1 MRAVRFQRRK
11 RPPSSRTIV
20 HVFDDLVTR
29 ASGGFEAFAI
39 ENRDI
44 AAAVAD
50 QLVLLQRGR
59 LHRAGSGL
67 WLGKTERRLSVLKG
81 H

>member
-11 RPPSSRTIV
+11 TPPSSRTVV
-20 HVFDDLVTR
+20 HVLDDLVTR
-29 ASGGFEAFAI
+29 ASGCFQSFAI

-50 QLVLLQRGR
+50 QLVLLQRGCQW
-59 LHRAGSGL
+59 ATFPFS
-67 WLGKTERRLSVLKG
+67 T
-81 H
+81 